1 MKIFGWWKF
10 LAFFG
15 LDSYEEIINYDQIIK
30 VSVNNTN
37 INIEFEKLSQ
47 TKIIHLKASSFT
59 DAALI
64 NDSISKHITENRR
77 KLEIEKSLRI
87 KYKSG
92 DFNTITPHDFEKVI
106 GELFSYMGY
115 SVTHVGGSGDGG
127 IDLKCLNYSTGEKV
141 IVQCK
146 RYSGKVGIGSIRDF
160 YGALIHSRADKGY
173 IFTTSEFTKETKI
186 WVHDKPIELVDSY
199 KLSQLM
205 MQYYK

>member
-1 MKIFGWWKF
+1 
-10 LAFFG
+10 
-15 LDSYEEIINYDQIIK
+15 
-30 VSVNNTN
+30 
-37 INIEFEKLSQ
+37 
-47 TKIIHLKASSFT
+47 
-59 DAALI
+59 
-64 NDSISKHITENRR
+64 
-77 KLEIEKSLRI
+77 
-87 KYKSG
+87 
-92 DFNTITPHDFEKVI
+92 
-106 GELFSYMGY
+106 MGY
-115 SVTHVGGSGDGG
+115 SVTHVDGSGDGG